1 MRRNLTPL
9 PPSRRG
15 KGESESEFEDSSDY
29 PSPRRRGARGE
40 VPTQRIVVGQKV
52 APVKLQRAKELRR
65 DMTPAERALWQHLR
79 GNLLGFHFRRQQLVD
94 GFIVDFYCH
103 AARLVVEVDGDIHE
117 QQRTYDEQ
125 RDSVLLRRG
134 LRVLRIRNEEVQ
146 QNLAGVLARIARA
159 CGET

>member
-15 KGESESEFEDSSDY
+15 KGESESEH

-40 VPTQRIVVGQKV
+40 VQPQRIVVGQNV

-65 DMTPAERALWQHLR
+65 DMTEAERALWENLR
-79 GNLLGFHFRRQQLVD
+79 GNLLGFHFRRQQVID
-94 GFIVDFYCH
+94 GFIADFYCH
-103 AARLVVEVDGDIHE
+103 AARLVVEVDGGVHAHRAE
-117 QQRTYDEQ
+117 YDAQ
-125 RDSVLLRRG
+125 RDEVLQRRG
-134 LRVLRIRNEEVQ
+134 LRILRIRNDDVQ
-146 QNLAGVLARIARA
+146 TNLAGVLARIARA